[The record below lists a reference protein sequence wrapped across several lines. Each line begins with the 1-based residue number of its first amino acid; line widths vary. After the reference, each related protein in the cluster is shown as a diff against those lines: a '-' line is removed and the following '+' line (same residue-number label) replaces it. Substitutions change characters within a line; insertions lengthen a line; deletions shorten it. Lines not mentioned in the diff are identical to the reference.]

1 MGIINV
7 NDNSFHE
14 GSRANSIESALHLA
28 EKHIIGGATF
38 LDLGASTSKPG
49 ALISNPKE
57 EWDRLAPVLKSIR
70 VKFPHVFLSIDT
82 YHSEVA
88 QLAVSEGADLI
99 NDISAGAIDSQMFD
113 TVASLQVPYVIMHMQ
128 GTPAEMQKNPHY
140 QDVTQEV
147 IGEMATKVKQL
158 FQLGASDVIIDP
170 GFGFGKTLEHNYT
183 LLNNSTDDITIGITG
198 NNGKIIWFRKNGIQF
213 YGNGTT
219 LLFDAS
225 SAGTMGLTY
234 KIAFVYG
241 QSDFRLYINGVSSG
255 TSTSGTFTGTFDDFT
270 FFPVGGVPYTNA
282 NKINEMIF
290 FPNKLT
296 NAELASLTTI

>member
-1 MGIINV
+1 V

-49 ALISNPKE
+49 SSISDSVD
-57 EWDRLAPVLKSIR
+57 EWGRLMPVLKAVR
-70 VKFPHVFLSIDT
+70 ARFPQIHLSVDT

-88 QLAVSEGADLI
+88 RLSVMEGADLI
-99 NDISAGAIDSQMFD
+99 NDISAGTIDSQMFD
-113 TVASLQVPYVIMHMQ
+113 TVASLKVPYVMMHMQ

-147 IGEMATKVKQL
+147 IVEMATKVKLL

-183 LLNNSTDDITIGITG
+183 LLNNL
-198 NNGKIIWFRKNGIQF
+198 QE
-213 YGNGTT
+213 
-219 LLFDAS
+219 
-225 SAGTMGLTY
+225 
-234 KIAFVYG
+234 FV
-241 QSDFRLYINGVSSG
+241 QLRLPILVGVSRKSMV
-255 TSTSGTFTGTFDDFT
+255 TRLLNIDAASAL
-270 FFPVGGVPYTNA
+270 NA
-282 NKINEMIF
+282 TTALHMIALQNGANILRVHDCREAFEAIEVYNKY
-290 FPNKLT
+290 KSCGL
-296 NAELASLTTI
+296 